1 MSACETQP
9 DFKEVKKLKAS
20 GALGGAGGVGGE
32 KNLRKQTHTELPRI
46 LSLGK
51 NYCYLGIC
59 PSKHFTMN
67 VNAFGLF

>member
-9 DFKEVKKLKAS
+9 DFKGVKKLKVS
-20 GALGGAGGVGGE
+20 GALGGCRRGG
-32 KNLRKQTHTELPRI
+32 NLRKQTHTELPRI
-46 LSLGK
+46 LSLGE